1 MESGQA
7 SDLLEKVNAGDAQAF
22 ESLVSLAYIE
32 LREMAGSFMRG
43 QCSGHTLQPTALVNE
58 AYLRLVKGR
67 VHWDNKAHFF
77 GAAASAM
84 RQVLV
89 AHARQRSAQ
98 KRPPGAAKV
107 TFSDLKVQSVEPHTD
122 VQRLDDALTA
132 LGRVDLRLARNG
144 TPVFRRMQSLRNRRA
159 DGALACYREARLDLR
174 TRVALRLHEQRN
186 AARLTVRNDGLNS
199 SAGAGNFS

>member
-7 SDLLEKVNAGDAQAF
+7 SDLLERVNAGDAQAF

-32 LREMAGSFMRG
+32 LRKMAGSFMRG
-43 QCSGHTLQPTALVNE
+43 QLPGHTLQPTALVNE
-58 AYLRLVKGR
+58 AYLRLVKGD

-77 GAAASAM
+77 GAAACAM

-98 KRPPGAAKV
+98 KRLSGSARA
-107 TFSDLKVQSVEPHTD
+107 TFSDLEVESPEPHTD

-132 LGRVDLRLARNG
+132 LGRMDPRLLRVMELRYFGGCSLPEIAELTGRSLATVKRDW
-144 TPVFRRMQSLRNRRA
+144 TYARAWLYDYMSTETQPV
-159 DGALACYREARLDLR
+159 
-174 TRVALRLHEQRN
+174 
-186 AARLTVRNDGLNS
+186 
-199 SAGAGNFS
+199 

>member
-107 TFSDLKVQSVEPHTD
+107 TFSDLEVQSVEPHTD
-122 VQRLDDALTA
+122 VQGLDDALTA
-132 LGRVDLRLARNG
+132 LGRVDLRLLRVMELRYFGGCSLSEIAELTGRSLATVKRDWTYARAWLYDYMNNE
-144 TPVFRRMQSLRNRRA
+144 TPSV
-159 DGALACYREARLDLR
+159 
-174 TRVALRLHEQRN
+174 
-186 AARLTVRNDGLNS
+186 
-199 SAGAGNFS
+199 

>member
-32 LREMAGSFMRG
+32 LRKIAG
-43 QCSGHTLQPTALVNE
+43 CIHVEANVPGHTLQPTAFVNE

-98 KRPPGAAKV
+98 KRPPGAA
-107 TFSDLKVQSVEPHTD
+107 Q
-122 VQRLDDALTA
+122 
-132 LGRVDLRLARNG
+132 VDL
-144 TPVFRRMQSLRNRRA
+144 
-159 DGALACYREARLDLR
+159 
-174 TRVALRLHEQRN
+174 QRS
-186 AARLTVRNDGLNS
+186 RS
-199 SAGAGNFS
+199 PEC